1 MATTAEPESDDLGAT
16 PDIDWRGVDRAQIRR
31 MLAMSPS
38 ERLEWLETFL
48 ASVADIRAWNEDR

>member
-1 MATTAEPESDDLGAT
+1 MATTQESEPYDLGPT

-38 ERLEWLETFL
+38 ERLAWLEAFL